1 MLTGLLVTDQLLTGV
16 CFLAQC
22 SAAAHDL
29 STLANFSASHGV
41 FGFPL
46 NTEISFLAQE
56 FSAPRATGTWE
67 TGLGSFHYVL
77 ALFVCS
83 SQGISCWTPG
93 QRGLFSDPAQVFMC
107 SRFIFSPGLN
117 LVIP

>member
-1 MLTGLLVTDQLLTGV
+1 MTDQLLTAV

-29 STLANFSASHGV
+29 STLANSSASHGV

-56 FSAPRATGTWE
+56 VSAPQATGTWE
-67 TGLGSFHYVL
+67 TGLESFHYVHTPL
-77 ALFVCS
+77 VCS
-83 SQGISCWTPG
+83 SRGISCWTLG
-93 QRGLFSDPAQVFMC
+93 QPDLFSDPAQVFMC
-107 SRFIFSPGLN
+107 SRFNFSPGLN